1 LLTKEKGRYSG
12 IEQLV
17 DIMGKFW
24 NFIQINLKE
33 QLAKANCLAPSKR
46 EERFIR
52 SKAEIRVLDVKT

>member
-1 LLTKEKGRYSG
+1 MLTKEKGRYSG

-17 DIMGKFW
+17 DIMWKFW
-24 NFIQINLKE
+24 NFIQINLKK

-52 SKAEIRVLDVKT
+52 SKTEIRVLDVKT